1 MRTTT
6 DINPTVARV
15 VIDVRARALDAP
27 FDYAIPSALAGTI
40 AVGCPVL
47 VPLGGR
53 RAVGFVVGLG
63 TESAYENLKP
73 IEAVLGEALSRP
85 DAYDLAR
92 WIADEYAAPL
102 ADAMRLFLPPGG
114 TPKVVRR
121 DTAGVITWDLVAPT
135 VSAVED
141 RVITLVDPEFEPA
154 AGARLQ
160 RSIIDALR
168 MGPVTSGEL
177 AAELGA
183 VTQSLKALERHG
195 AVSVTA
201 RRRWRGEAGRLR
213 EDTSHKLTAAQ
224 AEAVARIR
232 TARGAVVVLE
242 GVTGSGKTEVYLR
255 AIEAVLSEGRSAIVL
270 VPEISLTPQ
279 TVGRFRARF
288 GGLVAVLHSRLSVGE
303 RYDQWSL
310 AAQGDAT
317 VVVGARS
324 ALFAP
329 VKNLG
334 LIIIDEEHES
344 SYKQGSAPRYHA
356 RDVAAHMAETSDVT
370 VVLGTATPSME
381 AREAVRTGRWHSAKL
396 PDRVTAHG
404 LPQVSIVDMGAEFA
418 AGNRSMFSEVL
429 GSALDDIVARQ
440 SKGVLFLNRRGFA
453 SFLLC
458 RECGFVPRCQDCSV
472 SLTYHERVDRLVCHH
487 CGHAE
492 ATPLACPRCQSPYLR
507 RFGAGTQRVEDEI
520 HARWPSLPVVR
531 MDADTTTGK
540 GGHERSLTEFEDLTS
555 GILLGTQM
563 VAKGLDY
570 PEVTLVGIIN
580 ADTTMHLPDFR
591 AAERT
596 YQLLEQVSGR
606 AGRGEDPGLV
616 IVQTYWPDHPAI
628 LALSARDADILYAE
642 ERNLRSAVGWS
653 PYRRLAN
660 IVMSGE
666 TATTVVAYS
675 TALGKALEDA
685 LPAGW
690 EVLGPAD
697 AALAR
702 VKRAYRRHI
711 VIKAPPGAA
720 LGSFVRS
727 ALAHCP
733 APPGVAVAPDIDPVD
748 FL

>member
-1 MRTTT
+1 MSSTS
-6 DINPTVARV
+6 DNAPTVARV
-15 VIDVRARALDAP
+15 VIDVRTRSLDEP
-27 FDYAIPSALAGTI
+27 FDYGVPPEFVGQVSI
-40 AVGCPVL
+40 GCPVL
-47 VPLGGR
+47 VPLGSR

-63 TESAYENLKP
+63 NESAYTSLKP
-73 IEAVLGEALSRP
+73 IEAVLAESLSRG
-85 DAYDLAR
+85 DAYELAR

-102 ADAMRLFLPPGG
+102 AEAMRLFLPPGG

-121 DTAGVITWDLVAPT
+121 ESEGAVTWDLVRPV
-135 VSAVED
+135 VSAAED
-141 RVITLVDPEFEPA
+141 RVVTLLDPAFEPK

-160 RSIIDALR
+160 RSIIDALL

-183 VTQSLKALERHG
+183 VTSALKSLEQRG
-195 AVSVTA
+195 AVAVTA
-201 RRRWRGEAGRLR
+201 RRRWRGESGRIR
-213 EDTSHKLTAAQ
+213 EDATHTLTEAQ
-224 AEAVARIR
+224 REAVETIR
-232 TARGAVVVLE
+232 TSPGAVVVLE

-255 AIEAVLSEGRSAIVL
+255 AIEAALAAGHDAIVL

-288 GGLVAVLHSRLSVGE
+288 GNLVAVLHSRLSVGE
-303 RYDQWSL
+303 RFDQWSL
-310 AAQGDAT
+310 AAQGDAK

-329 VKNLG
+329 VQNLG

-356 RDVAAHMAETSDVT
+356 RDVAAHIAGSSDVT
-370 VVLGTATPSME
+370 VVLGSATPSME
-381 AREAVRTGRWHSAKL
+381 ARAAVDDGLWVSARL
-396 PDRVTAHG
+396 PERVTAHG
-404 LPQVSIVDMGAEFA
+404 LPEVRIVDMGAEFGD
-418 AGNRSMFSEVL
+418 GNRSMFS
-429 GSALDDIVARQ
+429 SALGDAIDAVVARK

-458 RECGFVPRCQDCSV
+458 RECGFVPRCENCSV
-472 SLTYHERVDRLVCHH
+472 SLTYHERGDRLTCHH
-487 CGHAE
+487 CGHTE
-492 ATPLACPRCQSPYLR
+492 PTPIACPRCQSPYLR

-520 HARWPSLPVVR
+520 HARWPELAVVR

-540 GGHERSLTEFEDLTS
+540 GGHERALAAFEDLES
-555 GILLGTQM
+555 GLLLGTQM

-570 PEVTLVGIIN
+570 PEVTLVGVIN

-628 LALSARDADILYAE
+628 RAVAERNADILYEE
-642 ERNLRSAVGWS
+642 ERALRSSIGWA
-653 PYRRLAN
+653 PYRRVAN
-660 IVMSGE
+660 IVISGE
-666 TATTVVAYS
+666 TSAAVTTYS
-675 TALGKALEDA
+675 ASLAKALNED
-685 LPAGW
+685 LPEGW
-690 EVLGPAD
+690 EVLGPSD

-711 VIKAPPGAA
+711 VIKAPPGAQ
-720 LGSFVRS
+720 LGPYLRTI
-727 ALAHCP
+727 LARCQ
-733 APPGVAVAPDIDPVD
+733 APTGVAVAPDIDPVD